1 MDNLLKLEKQVR
13 DTDPKHKKKS
23 LRLTKL
29 VDFLLENER
38 YLEAK
43 YYFEQLYKL
52 KPNSLSTAV
61 LGMKVSTSTFDSH
74 RAKQFNESLFKFK
87 YDSEK
92 HYILLLSYFYAI
104 HDIPKCIQVFNIM
117 SQQKKLSNKA
127 IDKMFDITVNNNNY
141 HLLIAFLKT
150 IKKND
155 KKLVKQSSNH
165 LKPIAIT
172 ELLSSIAR
180 VKRNG

>member
-13 DTDPKHKKKS
+13 DTDPEHKKKS

-43 YYFEQLYKL
+43 FYFEQLYKL

-61 LGMKVSTSTFDSH
+61 LGMKVSTSAFDCH
-74 RAKQFNESLFKFK
+74 RAKQFNELLFKLK
-87 YDSEK
+87 YDSVK
-92 HYILLLSYFYAI
+92 HYILLLSYFYVV
-104 HDIPKCIQVFNIM
+104 HDIPKCIEVFNIM

-127 IDKMFDITVNNNNY
+127 IDKMYDITVNNNSYN
-141 HLLIAFLKT
+141 LLTTFLKT
-150 IKKND
+150 IKQND
-155 KKLVKQSSNH
+155 KKLVKRSSNH
-165 LKPIAIT
+165 LKPIAII
-172 ELLSSIAR
+172 ELVNSIAR
-180 VKRNG
+180 AKRNG